1 MNTYIRKKKQKEKFI
16 FLGTISPLIRT
27 HTYKNKLHGLEIE
40 IDKTKSPTETTKQKQ
55 LMMSCSSVITVGHAA
70 DGSEVINRL
79 GHKQQA
85 F

>member
-1 MNTYIRKKKQKEKFI
+1 MPGKIYIFN

-27 HTYKNKLHGLEIE
+27 HTYKNKLHGIE
-40 IDKTKSPTETTKQKQ
+40 IGKTKSPTKTTKQKQ
-55 LMMSCSSVITVGHAA
+55 LIMSCSSVITVCHAA